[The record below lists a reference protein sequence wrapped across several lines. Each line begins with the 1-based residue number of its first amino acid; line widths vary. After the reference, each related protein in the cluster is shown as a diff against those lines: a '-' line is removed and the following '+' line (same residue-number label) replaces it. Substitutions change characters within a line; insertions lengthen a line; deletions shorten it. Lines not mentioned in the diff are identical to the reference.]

1 MKKITQLS
9 FLLLFAFVSVSAQ
22 QEKGI
27 IGSSN
32 WLRNWTEFS
41 PNKTQY
47 GEPTQILTG
56 NISTDTKL
64 NKKDVYLLLGNV
76 FVTDSTQLTI
86 EPGTVIL
93 GDYKTNGTLTISKG
107 CKIIADGTETDPIIF
122 TSNRNVKKE
131 GDWGGLFILG
141 DAPINKYGNGAAIT
155 YGMRPANPESITY
168 GGQNV
173 KANSGIL
180 NYVRIEFA
188 GKRTK
193 DFGFFDALTLAGVGS
208 ETQIE
213 NVMVSYCAGN
223 SFNVIGGVTNLSKMV
238 SFRSSSNDYKFN
250 YGAQSNISNSL
261 AIRSPYVSGVETA
274 RCMYVS
280 SYDNK
285 QDVDFSKKGTSVTA
299 RNLTLVNVSDNLASD
314 IKVGLVKAALYI
326 SKDAAMDISKSVI
339 SGFNPAVVFDN
350 AIVVNSENLDRL
362 KFTEMYFNNCKG
374 NIFIENNS
382 NNEDLENWYGNRAF
396 SNVYSKGDDAETFID
411 LQSTTSPDY
420 RLRINKII
428 ASNDLELDD

>member
-1 MKKITQLS
+1 MKNLTQLS
-9 FLLLFAFVSVSAQ
+9 FLLLFAVMSVAAQ

-27 IGSSN
+27 IGSNN

-56 NISTDTKL
+56 NISKDTKL

-76 FVTDSTQLTI
+76 FVTDSTTLSI

-93 GDYKTNGTLTISKG
+93 GDFKTNGSLTVSKG
-107 CKIIADGTETDPIIF
+107 CKIVAEGTETDPIIF
-122 TSNRNVKKE
+122 TSNRSVKKE
-131 GDWGGLFILG
+131 GDWGGLFVLG
-141 DAPINKYGNGAAIT
+141 DAPINKYGNGSSVNF
-155 YGMRPANPESITY
+155 GLRPSNPENISY
-168 GGQNV
+168 GGQNT
-173 KANSGIL
+173 KDNSGIL
-180 NYVRIEFA
+180 KYVRIEFA

-193 DFGFFDALTLAGVGS
+193 EFGYYNALTFAGVGS

-213 NVMVSYCAGN
+213 NVMVSYCRGN
-223 SFNVIGGVTNLSKMV
+223 SFNIIGGNTNMSKLV
-238 SFRSSSNDYKFN
+238 SFRSSTNDYKFN

-261 AIRSPYVSGVETA
+261 AIRSPYISGTETS
-274 RCMYVS
+274 RCIYIA

-285 QDVDFSKKGTSVTA
+285 EEVDFAKKGTAIVA

-314 IKVGLVKAALYI
+314 ISVGLVKAAVFI
-326 SKDAAMDISKSVI
+326 DNDASLDMGKSVI
-339 SGFNPAVVFDN
+339 SGFNPAVIFSKTI
-350 AIVVNSENLDRL
+350 AVNSENLDRL

-396 SNVYSKGDDAETFID
+396 SNVYSKGDDSETFID
-411 LQSTTSPDY
+411 LKSTTRPDY

-428 ASNDLELDD
+428 ASNEVELDD

>member
-1 MKKITQLS
+1 
-9 FLLLFAFVSVSAQ
+9 
-22 QEKGI
+22 
-27 IGSSN
+27 
-32 WLRNWTEFS
+32 
-41 PNKTQY
+41 
-47 GEPTQILTG
+47 
-56 NISTDTKL
+56 
-64 NKKDVYLLLGNV
+64 
-76 FVTDSTQLTI
+76 
-86 EPGTVIL
+86 
-93 GDYKTNGTLTISKG
+93 
-107 CKIIADGTETDPIIF
+107 
-122 TSNRNVKKE
+122 
-131 GDWGGLFILG
+131 
-141 DAPINKYGNGAAIT
+141 
-155 YGMRPANPESITY
+155 
-168 GGQNV
+168 
-173 KANSGIL
+173 
-180 NYVRIEFA
+180 
-188 GKRTK
+188 
-193 DFGFFDALTLAGVGS
+193 
-208 ETQIE
+208 
-213 NVMVSYCAGN
+213 MVSYCAGN